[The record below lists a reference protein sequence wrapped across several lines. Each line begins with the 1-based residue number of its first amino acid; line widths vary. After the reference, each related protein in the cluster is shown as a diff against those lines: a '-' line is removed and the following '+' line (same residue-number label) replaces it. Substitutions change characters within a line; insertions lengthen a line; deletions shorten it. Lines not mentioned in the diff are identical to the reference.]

1 MTFRSVLFARSED
14 GERAS
19 TAMMP
24 SCFCDLNLD
33 QVVDAITAT
42 KNEYNLKPFF
52 YVPLRDVDSILF
64 RYEVMQD
71 LGEATLF
78 SNLRS
83 FAEKMRTMREHLARS
98 VKTSYK
104 YQHEWWCLEAV
115 NIYCDAIDCLLVD
128 LSAASLQSRGLAG
141 FREYVKAYAQ
151 SKRFTELHEETTALK
166 VGLDGITYGLLL
178 RQGAITVQQFQ
189 SEGDYSEKIEE
200 AFRRFKQGS
209 AKEYLTEFPEWQE
222 MNHIEEQILNYVAL
236 LNPHVFS
243 RLNAFCASNGS
254 YLDATIGTFDREIQF
269 YVAYLEYASTFISTG
284 LPFCYAKMSDTCKE
298 VHDSG
303 VYDWALAARL
313 IKEKASIVCNDFY
326 LKGSERIIVVSGP
339 NQGGKTTFSRTF
351 GQVHYL
357 AALGCPVPGKEAQL
371 FVFDGLFTHFE
382 KEESIETLRGKLED
396 DLVRIHDILKEVT
409 SNSIVIMN
417 EIFTS
422 TTLQDQIFLSKNVM
436 AKLVGLDLLCVW
448 VTFIDELASYSEQ
461 TVSMVST
468 IVPDNPAIRTFRIE
482 RKPPNGLAYAMSIV
496 EKYRLTPQL
505 LKERIQ
511 S

>member
-83 FAEKMRTMREHLARS
+83 FAEKMRKMREHLARS

-178 RQGAITVQQFQ
+178 RQGAT
-189 SEGDYSEKIEE
+189 D
-200 AFRRFKQGS
+200 
-209 AKEYLTEFPEWQE
+209 
-222 MNHIEEQILNYVAL
+222 
-236 LNPHVFS
+236 
-243 RLNAFCASNGS
+243 
-254 YLDATIGTFDREIQF
+254 
-269 YVAYLEYASTFISTG
+269 
-284 LPFCYAKMSDTCKE
+284 
-298 VHDSG
+298 
-303 VYDWALAARL
+303 
-313 IKEKASIVCNDFY
+313 
-326 LKGSERIIVVSGP
+326 
-339 NQGGKTTFSRTF
+339 
-351 GQVHYL
+351 
-357 AALGCPVPGKEAQL
+357 
-371 FVFDGLFTHFE
+371 
-382 KEESIETLRGKLED
+382 
-396 DLVRIHDILKEVT
+396 
-409 SNSIVIMN
+409 
-417 EIFTS
+417 
-422 TTLQDQIFLSKNVM
+422 
-436 AKLVGLDLLCVW
+436 
-448 VTFIDELASYSEQ
+448 
-461 TVSMVST
+461 
-468 IVPDNPAIRTFRIE
+468 
-482 RKPPNGLAYAMSIV
+482 
-496 EKYRLTPQL
+496 
-505 LKERIQ
+505 
-511 S
+511 